1 MLSTNPPDPYSIA
14 KSLIFIVTV
23 NPKLDHPPRL
33 TELGV
38 RGGLFVFH
46 AVADTETTK

>member
-1 MLSTNPPDPYSIA
+1 LLSVVLPRPEAAYSIA

-33 TELGV
+33 TELGGIV
-38 RGGLFVFH
+38 TGHTR
-46 AVADTETTK
+46 